1 MKPYVTLG
9 FDRREDMEAEAPIL
23 LDWQRV
29 DVMGCPAAYG
39 VGGDGPPLV
48 FLHGW
53 GLCGR
58 TYRAALKR
66 LIASGMRVYAP
77 TLPALEAGGL
87 SAYATWVDAFC
98 DAVGISEPVVIVGH
112 SFGGAVSVQTA
123 HDFGPRVRGLVLV
136 NAVGGAAPPQPFWSW
151 GWRLPRELLP
161 LRGAQRVIPLVLD
174 SAISNLLRH
183 PRAAWHAADVARDT
197 DLSGELAVLDARG
210 VPVVVIWSSDD
221 ALITRESFDSMCSA
235 LSEAVA
241 LTVPGNHAWLLA
253 DPEGFG
259 RVMTNVMGFLPAA

>member
-1 MKPYVTLG
+1 
-9 FDRREDMEAEAPIL
+9 MEAEAPIL
-23 LDWQRV
+23 LDWEQV
-29 DVMGCPAAYG
+29 EVLGNAAAYG

-58 TYRAALKR
+58 TYRGALKP

-87 SAYATWVDAFC
+87 GAYAAWVDAFC
-98 DAVGISEPVVIVGH
+98 DAVGIDEPVVLVGH
-112 SFGGAVSVQTA
+112 SFGGAVGVQTA
-123 HDFGPRVRGLVLV
+123 HDFAARVRGLVLV
-136 NAVGGAAPPQPFWSW
+136 NAVGGAAPPQTFWSL

-161 LRGAQRVIPLVLD
+161 LRGAQRVLPLLLD
-174 SAISNLLRH
+174 SAIPNLLRN

-197 DLSGELAVLDARG
+197 DLRAELATLDERG
-210 VPVVVIWSSDD
+210 LPVIVIWSQDD
-221 ALITRESFDSMCSA
+221 ALISRESFDSICSA
-235 LSEAVA
+235 LHEAIA

-253 DPEGFG
+253 DPDGFG
-259 RVMTNVMGFLPAA
+259 RIMTNVMGLLPAA